1 MKSDQE
7 TIRPLK
13 SAVGD
18 RFTVV
23 VGDTVILM
31 EVTGLRCGDVWDCHP
46 VEESEKIQ
54 PMVFTEAEV
63 LRINRNVL
71 YMLQRN
77 EVARRILDR
86 VYRHRALRNQPVCNR
101 SSNLNILLRSTGIV
115 GVPRHTKAVRI

>member
-63 LRINRNVL
+63 LRRTKSYNKL
-71 YMLQRN
+71 LTLG
-77 EVARRILDR
+77 ARRPQVWSPEIEE
-86 VYRHRALRNQPVCNR
+86 
-101 SSNLNILLRSTGIV
+101 
-115 GVPRHTKAVRI
+115 